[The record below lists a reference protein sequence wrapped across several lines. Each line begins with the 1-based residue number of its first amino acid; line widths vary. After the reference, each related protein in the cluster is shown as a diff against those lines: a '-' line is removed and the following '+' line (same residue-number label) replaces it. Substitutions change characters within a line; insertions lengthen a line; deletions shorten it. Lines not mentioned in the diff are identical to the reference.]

1 MRRSLRIPLLLIM
14 LAALVAVPALAAE
27 QKKPIEVKD
36 STTLKATIEAIDHDT
51 RIITL
56 KDDKGNYEDI
66 YAGPEVK
73 RFDELKVGDKVT
85 FKYHESMV
93 IQVKKPGEAG
103 MPSGDQP
110 PAIARNATAKPS
122 GSITEQTTA
131 TVTVN
136 NVDTKTGAITV
147 TTEDGRS
154 MSFKVKDKGNL
165 KGVNPGDK
173 ISITYTTAL
182 LIAVE

>member
-1 MRRSLRIPLLLIM
+1 MKRTLTVLLL
-14 LAALVAVPALAAE
+14 LTALIAIPALAQ
-27 QKKPIEVKD
+27 QKKPIEMKD
-36 STTLKATIEAIDHDT
+36 TTTLKATIAAIDHDS

-56 KDDKGNYEDI
+56 QDDKGNYEDI

-85 FKYHESMV
+85 FTYKESV
-93 IQVKKPGEAG
+93 VVQIRKPGEPG
-103 MPSGDQP
+103 MASGDQP

-131 TVTVN
+131 NVTVKSL
-136 NVDTKTGAITV
+136 DPKTGAVTV
-147 TTEDGRS
+147 TTEEGHS

-173 ISITYTTAL
+173 VSITYTTAL
-182 LIAVE
+182 LVKVD

>member
-1 MRRSLRIPLLLIM
+1 MSRLPYARNRPAKLTPPGTDFPDSRHSAVTLKRRRAVVMRRSLRIPLLLIM

-27 QKKPIEVKD
+27 QKKPI
-36 STTLKATIEAIDHDT
+36 
-51 RIITL
+51 
-56 KDDKGNYEDI
+56 
-66 YAGPEVK
+66 
-73 RFDELKVGDKVT
+73 ELKVGDKVT

>member
-1 MRRSLRIPLLLIM
+1 MKRNLLALLL
-14 LAALVAVPALAAE
+14 LTALIAVPTLAQ
-27 QKKPIEVKD
+27 QKKPIEMKD
-36 STTLKATIEAIDHDT
+36 STTLKATIAAIDHDS
-51 RIITL
+51 RIISL

-85 FKYHESMV
+85 FKYQESIV
-93 IQVKKPGEAG
+93 YQIRKPGEPG
-103 MPSGDQP
+103 IPSGDQP

-131 TVTVN
+131 NVTIKSI
-136 NVDTKTGAITV
+136 DEKAGAV
-147 TTEDGRS
+147 TIATEDGRS

-165 KGVNPGDK
+165 KGV
-173 ISITYTTAL
+173 
-182 LIAVE
+182 